1 MSLLQH
7 RPCPECHGDMQPQLI
22 NMVYTKAHS
31 DLHVEVIGVPAN
43 VCTQCH
49 SRIVPG
55 KIAKYLD
62 TLIDP
67 LFESDV
73 RQQEK
78 ILPTPHIDIHF
89 PPMERALYAA

>member
-7 RPCPECHGDMQPQLI
+7 RPCPECRGDMQPQLI
-22 NMVYTKAHS
+22 NMVYTKARS

-67 LFESDV
+67 IFESDV

-78 ILPTPHIDIHF
+78 ILPTHHIVIQF
-89 PPMERALYAA
+89 PPMECALYAA